1 MVSLFES
8 VRLDFLARWE
18 RPSPAQQIKVGHFDI
33 VRCLGKGSYG
43 RVYFARHKSSGAEV
57 ALKVQSKR
65 SVIKK
70 DSVANV
76 LAEKHIQAC
85 MVRFDFV
92 VHLLYHFKDSA
103 NLYLA
108 LEFLHGGDFF
118 HLLKTRDKLDEDE
131 SRFYAA
137 NVILAVEFLHSVD
150 ILYRDLKP
158 ENILIDAAGYLKVSD
173 FGFAKK
179 CAGKTYSLCGT
190 PEYLA
195 PEIVSMRP
203 YGKSVDVWAYGVLIF
218 EMLCGRTPFAAPEYR
233 DICNKICKEKVD
245 FGDVKIT
252 DLCKDVVIKLL
263 AKKPSKR
270 LGVSGRGT
278 SGIRDH
284 GWFYGVAWEAL
295 VQRKVTA
302 PRCFPAVEEVQKE
315 QPFNLPGSG
324 DDEDLYAAEFADF

>member
-1 MVSLFES
+1 MVSLLEP
-8 VRLDFLARWE
+8 VRLDFLSRWD
-18 RPSPAQQIKVGHFDI
+18 RPSPAQPISVAHFDI

-43 RVYFARHKSSGAEV
+43 RVYFARHKTSGAEV

-70 DSVANV
+70 DSVSNV

-85 MVRFDFV
+85 MIRFDFV

-108 LEFLHGGDFF
+108 LEYLHGGDFF
-118 HLLKTRDKLDEDE
+118 HLLKTRDKLDEEE

-179 CAGKTYSLCGT
+179 CSGKTYSLCGT

-203 YGKSVDVWAYGVLIF
+203 YGKSVDVWAFGVLIF
-218 EMLCGRTPFAAPEYR
+218 EMLCGRTPFVAVEYR
-233 DICNKICKEKVD
+233 DICNKICKEKVN
-245 FGDVKIT
+245 FGDVRISELGK
-252 DLCKDVVIKLL
+252 DLINKLL

-270 LGVSGRGT
+270 LGVFGPGT
-278 SGIRDH
+278 SGM
-284 GWFYGVAWEAL
+284 
-295 VQRKVTA
+295 QR
-302 PRCFPAVEEVQKE
+302 
-315 QPFNLPGSG
+315 S
-324 DDEDLYAAEFADF
+324 LYDNSIYLKSRN